1 MFAHLSRTHQ
11 KGLQKRLWCICLL
24 ICLEL
29 IKKDFRRD
37 CGLYVCSFVQNS
49 SKKDF
54 RRDYDVYV
62 CPFVQNSSKR
72 SLGETVVYIFAHMS
86 RTHQKG
92 VYERLWCIYLLICL
106 ELIKKGVQERLCCIY
121 LLICLE
127 LTARVVIVTNC
138 VRPTEG
144 VAACLDAFASN
155 IQP

>member
-11 KGLQKRLWCICLL
+11 KRTLGETMMYMFAHLSRTHPKGVQERLWCTYLL

-29 IKKDFRRD
+29 IKKVCRRD
-37 CGLYVCSFVQNS
+37 CGVYICSFVQNS
-49 SKKDF
+49 SK
-54 RRDYDVYV
+54 RCV
-62 CPFVQNSSKR
+62 
-72 SLGETVVYIFAHMS
+72 GETVVYIFAHLS
-86 RTHQKG
+86 RTH
-92 VYERLWCIYLLICL
+92 
-106 ELIKKGVQERLCCIY
+106 KKGVQERLCCIY